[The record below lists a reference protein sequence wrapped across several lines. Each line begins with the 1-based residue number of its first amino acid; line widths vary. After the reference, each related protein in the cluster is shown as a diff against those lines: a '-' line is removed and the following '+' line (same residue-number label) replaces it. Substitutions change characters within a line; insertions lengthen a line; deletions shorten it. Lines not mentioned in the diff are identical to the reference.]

1 MSVSRED
8 VVYIAKLAH
17 LELTPE
23 ELERFTPQLN
33 RVLEHAAELAEVDV
47 GGVVPVGGV
56 SEWSAPLRAD
66 ELNKDPLAVSIDT
79 LSDSFAAGF
88 FTVPRLSALG
98 GETSNE

>member
-8 VVYIAKLAH
+8 IVYIAKLAH

-23 ELERFTPQLN
+23 EIERFTPQLN
-33 RVLEHAAELAEVDV
+33 RVLKHAAELAEVDV
-47 GGVVPVGGV
+47 GGVAPVGGV
-56 SEWSAPLRAD
+56 SEWPAPLRAD
-66 ELNKDPLAVSIDT
+66 EVSKDPLVVPIET

-88 FTVPRLSALG
+88 FTVPRLSALS